1 MTDQHTLTR
10 SRVVILQARLP
21 HYRRDFFNALADHC
35 EVVVIHSG
43 SASARAKDRF
53 AEVVV
58 PYCSVGP
65 FRVQRGLARAIRLNH
80 PDIIVAG
87 DDLRWVGVLCAKWL
101 HRRRVPW
108 VWWGLDRSRN
118 KTWEFV
124 KLRFIVSRSDQAVFY
139 DSETMKYCLSHGVS
153 EDHAIVANNTV
164 HVPNARS
171 FHSYPAKN
179 CFINVGT
186 LDKRKRNDVLIRIFK
201 GIRQK
206 TGLELKL
213 VLVGD
218 GPEREFLMRV
228 IEEEGLERCVTLTGR
243 IEDPLKLEKYY
254 KEAIASVSF
263 GQAGLAVLQSMA
275 FGVPFVTARNAISGG
290 EITNIVQGLNGIL
303 CEDNAESL
311 EKCLVELAS
320 NTDRARELGRNAS
333 EHYMKCATI
342 DNMVRCFL
350 VAMSRSVSEH
360 EARGRN
366 RDRK

>member
-1 MTDQHTLTR
+1 MTDRHPMAR
-10 SRVVILQARLP
+10 RRVVILQAKLP
-21 HYRRDFFNALADHC
+21 HYRRDFFNALADHS

-43 SASARAKDRF
+43 SASARAEDRF

-65 FRVQRGLARAIRLNH
+65 FRVQRGLARALRLSL

-87 DDLRWVGVLCAKWL
+87 DDLRWVGILGAKWL

-139 DSETMKYCLSHGVS
+139 DSETMKYCLSHGVC

-171 FHSYPAKN
+171 FHSHPAKN

-186 LDKRKRNDVLIRIFK
+186 LDKRKRNDTLIRVFK
-201 GIRQK
+201 GVRQRV
-206 TGLELKL
+206 GSELKL

-218 GPEREFLMRV
+218 GPERDLL
-228 IEEEGLERCVTLTGR
+228 EGLIADEGLGECVTMTGR
-243 IEDPLKLEKYY
+243 IEDPLLLERYY
-254 KEAIASVSF
+254 KNAIASVSF

-290 EITNIVQGLNGIL
+290 EITNIVHGHNGVL
-303 CEDNAESL
+303 CEDSSESL

-320 NTDRARELGRNAS
+320 DTDRARELGKNAN
-333 EHYMKCATI
+333 EHYMKHATI
-342 DNMVRCFL
+342 NNMVNSFL
-350 VAMSRSVSEH
+350 VAMKRSVSEH
-360 EARGRN
+360 GV
-366 RDRK
+366 KHS